1 LSRTHWLAA
10 LGIIC
15 VGVGVALRLRWPSA
29 APALDCPVE
38 RVRWIDGGTMWVA
51 SCTSGTATGR
61 APAGS
66 MMTLGARLNLNDAT
80 AEELALIPGIGPR
93 LAGALVKERGE
104 LGRFRSWEEVD
115 AVSGVGPAKLDIL
128 KRSTE
133 LR

>member
-15 VGVGVALRLRWPSA
+15 VGVGVALRMRWPSA
-29 APALDCPVE
+29 APALTCPVE
-38 RVRWIDGGTMWVA
+38 SVRWMDAGTMWVA
-51 SCTSGTATGR
+51 SCTSGSATGR
-61 APAGS
+61 APAGP

-80 AEELALIPGIGPR
+80 AEELALIPGVGPT
-93 LAGALVKERGE
+93 LARALVKERGE
-104 LGRFRSWEEVD
+104 LGGFRSWEEVD

-128 KRSTE
+128 KRSAE